1 MPILNYAA
9 LVNNKTSFTPGQ
21 DTKIFISP
29 AFNRGQS
36 APQFISVLDA
46 SNNTTPNGTGATVT
60 PVIVNGV
67 IVDLIITNGGSNYYW
82 GATVTFSGTSGSGAS
97 AVLYDGAYPF
107 DGVLT
112 AYIDLIGGSNY
123 SSDTVATVVG
133 RSTGTN
139 SVHIGDELVLIDDP
153 NPAPLY
159 EGTRIILPN
168 VGALY
173 VAQYL
178 PTGSYSTPI
187 VPSLY
192 NAPNGTP
199 AIIDAWIPV
208 LSVNQVNLDQK
219 ADVIKELNFSMGF
232 FYQKAVTGLDATS
245 TAQGTQVYG
254 DPGLEVLI
262 NANLNGQLVHVN
274 VLKGSQRGGASFDA
288 VVAGIPESVQ
298 RNGFFQQTINLEPVG
313 TVTKFDY

>member
-29 AFNRGQS
+29 AFDRGQP
-36 APQFISVLDA
+36 APQIINVLD
-46 SNNTTPNGTGATVT
+46 SDGGTLNGTGATVT

-67 IVDLIITNGGSNYYW
+67 IVDLIITNGGSGYYF

-97 AVLYDGAYPF
+97 AVLYDDGALPF
-107 DGVLT
+107 EGVLS
-112 AYIDLIGGSNY
+112 AYAELSGGSNY
-123 SSDTVATVVG
+123 SSDTVATVVP

-139 SVHIGDELVLIDDP
+139 SVNVGDELVLSDNLIIV
-153 NPAPLY
+153 PLY
-159 EGTRIILPN
+159 EGTRIVLPSI
-168 VGALY
+168 GALY

-178 PTGSYSTPI
+178 PVELATIPI

-192 NAPNGTP
+192 NAPNLTP

-219 ADVIKELNFSMGF
+219 ADVIKELNFSSGF

-313 TVTKFDY
+313 TVIKFDY